1 MTTLVDIKRIAK
13 EDLTPFLK
21 ERGFKMYKSMA
32 YLRQLEDGISHRI
45 FFTLNYG
52 ENLSVDYFCEC
63 PEMPYLPHR
72 PFPQGSCGMVSGGLN
87 KNWACEAGAPGACW
101 KAGTP
106 ESAQQAMGEI
116 TTLIKDRLLPY
127 FERMQ
132 TRLDLAL
139 EAPVYYSRSYW
150 RPVFGDLM
158 DEVNRIRGRDQSR
171 P

>member
-1 MTTLVDIKRIAK
+1 
-13 EDLTPFLK
+13 
-21 ERGFKMYKSMA
+21 
-32 YLRQLEDGISHRI
+32 
-45 FFTLNYG
+45 
-52 ENLSVDYFCEC
+52 
-63 PEMPYLPHR
+63 
-72 PFPQGSCGMVSGGLN
+72 MVGGGLT
-87 KNWACEAGAPGACW
+87 AEGECGAGSPRDCW

-139 EAPVYYSRSYW
+139 EAPVYYSRSHW

-158 DEVNRIRGRDQSR
+158 DEVNHIRGSDQSR
-171 P
+171 PCWIDIRWCL